1 MLNSPLIQDLI
12 FKGEVAKIKEV
23 MARSNA
29 PRHATFDQ
37 ALFELYETGFISYED
52 AIRNADSK
60 NELRLRVKL
69 ESKREN
75 KNVDDAGG
83 LQLLDDEERGRA
95 ERTRR

>member
-1 MLNSPLIQDLI
+1 
-12 FKGEVAKIKEV
+12 
-23 MARSNA
+23 MARSTRA
-29 PRHATFDQ
+29 RHATFDQ

-52 AIRNADSK
+52 ALRNADSQ

-83 LQLLDDEERGRA
+83 LQLLDDEDRGRVL
-95 ERTRR
+95 